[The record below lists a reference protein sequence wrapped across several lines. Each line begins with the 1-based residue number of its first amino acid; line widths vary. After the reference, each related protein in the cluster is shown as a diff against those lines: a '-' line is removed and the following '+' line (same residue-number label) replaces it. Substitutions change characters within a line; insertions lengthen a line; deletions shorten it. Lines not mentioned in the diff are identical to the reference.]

1 MLLNKNNGEKRI
13 GILADFETR
22 SHCDLGARGNSVY
35 SRDPTTEAMCLCV
48 ADVYRNPDTG
58 RFKVD
63 RGSKRL
69 WDFQNNQQLNPRFW
83 ISDDELLFAHNA
95 LFEYTVA
102 KYTLGLPIE
111 IQQLYCTQHLA
122 LFNGLPAKL
131 DDISKAV
138 PLQAPKDEAGHRLMI
153 RMCKPQKNGE
163 YLFDQEKF
171 YRLLQY
177 CIQDIEAEAE
187 VLERLMPF
195 DEHELASYHETA
207 TINLNGLP
215 VDMDLV
221 KGAKEMVALESLR
234 IQEIIPDI
242 NLRSHKAIKEF
253 SLNHG
258 FEMKSTD
265 MEHVAKY
272 LKDPRLPDE
281 VRPILEAKAM
291 GIGSSSVS
299 KFDAMENYTDDDGYL
314 RNSYRHHGAIRT
326 GRWTSQG
333 VQIQNLPRGEKHL
346 LGIDTLRELRQA
358 IKDRDMD
365 KVYMMT
371 GGRPMDAYKSV
382 VRSCFSPPEEYTFVQ
397 RDLSAIEARGVLW
410 VAGAQGLS
418 VFTDFDKGIGD
429 EPYMIFAKRLN
440 PTNPDR
446 FMGKQGILSTGYGI
460 GKNAFISL
468 CEGYG
473 KKISEAEAEFCLGLY
488 KEMFPEVPEFWKRVE
503 GAALAAMNKPFT
515 VFEVETPTN
524 NIKFKYNGDTLRCML
539 PSGRALTYW
548 GAKLEVGNFNKDQ
561 ITYMSHGSENG
572 KAMGWHR
579 TRTWGGSMTGHI
591 VQGFSA
597 CIMRDILIRQRAAG
611 IPACMVTHDESVA
624 MMLKT
629 EAQDAFDRLGVLMKT
644 PPTWATGLPIQSAG
658 WINDFFIKD

>member
-1 MLLNKNNGEKRI
+1 M
-13 GILADFETR
+13 
-22 SHCDLGARGNSVY
+22 
-35 SRDPTTEAMCLCV
+35 LCV

-58 RFKVD
+58 RFRVD
-63 RGSKRL
+63 RESKRL
-69 WDFQNNQQLNPRFW
+69 WRFDTVEPINPDYW
-83 ISDDELLFAHNA
+83 VASDEMLFAHNA
-95 LFEYTVA
+95 LFEYTIA
-102 KYTLGLPIE
+102 KNTLSLPIE
-111 IQQLYCTQHLA
+111 IHQLYCTQHLA

-171 YRLLQY
+171 ERLCAY
-177 CIQDIEAEAE
+177 CEQDIEAEAE
-187 VLERLMPF
+187 VLETLMPF
-195 DEHELASYHETA
+195 EEHELASYHETA
-207 TINLNGLP
+207 TINLNGIP
-215 VDMDLV
+215 VDMQLV
-221 KGAKEMVALESLR
+221 AGAKELVAVETDR
-234 IQEIIPDI
+234 IQRAIPDI
-242 NLRSHKAIKEF
+242 NLRSPVAVKKF
-253 SLNHG
+253 SLSHG

-265 MEHVAKY
+265 KDHVAKY
-272 LKDPRLPDE
+272 LKDPKLPDA

-291 GIGSSSVS
+291 GVGSSSVS
-299 KFDAMENYTDDDGYL
+299 KFDAMENYTDDDGNL
-314 RNSYRHHGAIRT
+314 RNAYRHHGAIRT

-333 VQIQNLPRGEKHL
+333 VQIQNLPRGEKYL
-346 LGIDTLRELRQA
+346 LDLDTLKILRQA
-358 IKDRDMD
+358 IKDRDID
-365 KVYMMT
+365 KIYMMT

-382 VRSCFSPPEEYTFVQ
+382 VRSCFAPPEDYTFVQ

-429 EPYMIFAKRLN
+429 EPYMVFAKRLN
-440 PTNPDR
+440 PSNPDR
-446 FMGKQGILSTGYGI
+446 FMGKQGCLSTGYGI
-460 GKNAFISL
+460 GIQAFINL
-468 CEGYG
+468 CDGYG
-473 KKISEAEAEFCLGLY
+473 KVISEEEARNCLSLY

-503 GAALAAMNKPFT
+503 GAAMAAMNKPFT
-515 VFEVETPTN
+515 VFEVETPTE

-561 ITYMSHGSENG
+561 ITYMSSGTDNG

-597 CIMRDILIRQRAAG
+597 CIMRDILIRQRASG
-611 IPACMVTHDESVA
+611 IPACMTTHDESVS
-624 MMLKT
+624 MMLKA

-644 PPTWATGLPIQSAG
+644 PPAWAQGLPIQSAG
-658 WINDFFIKD
+658 WINDFFLKD